1 MSQDDVGALRKLTQE
16 MLDRYADTEVVVR
29 MAKEPL
35 YTALVAL
42 NQRVAQIEDAF
53 AATQEPPLTF
63 DRLCEEHSTV
73 PETQPA

>member
-1 MSQDDVGALRKLTQE
+1 MSQNDVGALRKLTQD
-16 MLDRYADTEVVVR
+16 MLDRYADSEVVVR
-29 MAKEPL
+29 MAREPL

-42 NQRVAQIEDAF
+42 NQRVALIEEAF

-73 PETQPA
+73 PQTRPA